1 MDDTDTPDIVNE
13 IGDDGG
19 LNSRLLQQLVDRAN
33 ELIDSGLDEAAVV
46 HAYEDFTSRL
56 DRNSEKIADALS
68 QLMHEHLPER
78 AEWEAGV
85 RDRIGTRYSDALAA
99 YDAVVQVIAHAAREF
114 WARYRSRDDH
124 DALAEVLWGNLAQGI
139 RVAREVGHMLRGGFP
154 YGALAA
160 QRTGY
165 ELAVRSMVLRAHA
178 NESGHED
185 LVERYQLHDE
195 IGREADMREYQRTSD
210 AMGFEPMDNA
220 KAEADGQRKTE
231 LLERF
236 GKHFGQPYGWAV
248 GLPGVTSG
256 SFKELETLAG
266 VDHRRGIYRWAS
278 HYVHGDP
285 SSLRMSIMRRG
296 GVSQGVVSDLTNVHL
311 TDPAQFSLYAL
322 NLNYLSLAMGDPPDL
337 ADLWVSAGL
346 PHLID
351 RTSTAFW
358 KAEQGVRAA
367 EDELQGRLR
376 GDP

>member
-1 MDDTDTPDIVNE
+1 MPDLVDE
-13 IGDDGG
+13 IGDGDG
-19 LNSRLLQQLVDRAN
+19 LNSQLLQQLVDRAN
-33 ELIDSGLDEAAVV
+33 ELIDSGLDEGAAVV
-46 HAYEDFTSRL
+46 QAYEDFASRL
-56 DRNSEKIADALS
+56 DRNSEKIADGLG
-68 QLMHEHLPER
+68 QLMREHLPER

-85 RDRIGTRYSDALAA
+85 RDRIGTSYNDALAA
-99 YDAVVQVIAHAAREF
+99 YDTVVQVIAHAAREF
-114 WARYRSRDDH
+114 WPRYRSRDDG
-124 DALAEVLWGNLAQGI
+124 DALTGVLWGNLAQGI
-139 RVAREVGHMLRGGFP
+139 RIAREVGYMLRGGFP
-154 YGALAA
+154 FGALAA

-178 NESGHED
+178 SESGHED

-195 IGREADMREYQRTSD
+195 IGREADMREYRRTSD
-210 AMGFEPMDNA
+210 ALGFAPMEDA
-220 KAEADGQRKTE
+220 KVEAAGKRKKE

-236 GKHFGQPYGWAV
+236 GKQFGQPYGWAV

-256 SFKELETLAG
+256 NFKELETLAG

-296 GVSQGVVSDLTNVHL
+296 GVSEGVVSDLTNVHL

-346 PHLID
+346 PHLVD
-351 RTSTAFW
+351 RAANAFW
-358 KAEQGVRAA
+358 EAEQGVRTA
-367 EDELQGRLR
+367 EDELQGRLQ
-376 GDP
+376 DDL